1 MVEFG
6 RLLGGGDISDGQV
19 LIWHLSDR
27 LELVSRIYSLLSS
40 VHETL
45 FVASQPT
52 ATSPKAHLTRPRFW
66 GALYRLSSRGRGNLE
81 KGS

>member
-6 RLLGGGDISDGQV
+6 WLLGGGDISDREM

-27 LELVSRIYSLLSS
+27 LELVSRIYSLLRS

-52 ATSPKAHLTRPRFW
+52 ATS
-66 GALYRLSSRGRGNLE
+66 S
-81 KGS
+81 